1 MPLLD
6 TSHDENSVTNA
17 INLSNYR
24 IPKHTTSQIIFGVL
38 ICVLLSNI
46 SLAQYQLEVET
57 SGITRSVHLKNNNP
71 NFGTVLEY
79 ANNSNKYALMS
90 LTGTGLGSEF
100 WIENEMNVY
109 RWYLSDGTE
118 RMALL
123 NNAVGAGLTVG
134 SPTLPAYSNIYGYQ
148 STAPGGLTGVVRGEY
163 GGGISDQSG
172 VFGINQINEGWGTG
186 VRGIGGKKGVEA
198 LVNLG
203 TGNTTYYG
211 LFAKAT
217 TTGSGTSYSVYA
229 EEGTESGGANAL
241 AGMFDG
247 DVTITGTLINPS
259 DKKLKTNITSAATV
273 LPLIN
278 LLNVRSYN
286 YDTDSY
292 PHIHLPQ
299 GRRIGLI
306 AQNVQSVFPHL
317 VEKQVLVKEDIA
329 DTESYT
335 PNTDAS
341 VARTKIIKLRNAI
354 SELSPTDDTYK
365 SLSHQL
371 SQLTNDYKSL
381 DPGSSQVEHGNNDS
395 NSTIY
400 KEEFLGVN
408 YIELIPILIQGMQE
422 LSAQNE
428 ALTQELK
435 DLKAKV
441 EAQN

>member
-1 MPLLD
+1 MNRNRIPLSD
-6 TSHDENSVTNA
+6 PSHDENTLTNG
-17 INLSNYR
+17 IKN
-24 IPKHTTSQIIFGVL
+24 QIIFGAL
-38 ICVLLSNI
+38 ICLLSSNVT
-46 SLAQYQLEVET
+46 LAQNQLEVQST
-57 SGITRSVHLKNNNP
+57 GIVRTVLLKNDLP
-71 NFGTVLEY
+71 NFGTVLQYRNNANQY
-79 ANNSNKYALMS
+79 ANMS
-90 LTGTGLGSEF
+90 LTGTGLDSEF

-109 RWYLSDGTE
+109 RWYLSNGTE

-172 VFGINQINEGWGTG
+172 VFGMNQINEGWGTG

-203 TGNTTYYG
+203 TGSTTYYG

-217 TTGSGTSYSVYA
+217 TTDAGTSYSVYA

-247 DVTITGTLINPS
+247 DVTITGTLNNPS

-278 LLNVRSYN
+278 LLNVKSYN

-329 DTESYT
+329 GAESYT

-341 VARTKIIKLRNAI
+341 VARSKIIKLQNAI
-354 SELSPTDDTYK
+354 SRLNPNDEAYKNLSN
-365 SLSHQL
+365 QL

-381 DPGSSQVEHGNNDS
+381 DPGSSQVDHGKSDS
-395 NSTIY
+395 NSTTY

>member
-1 MPLLD
+1 MPLSD
-6 TSHDENSVTNA
+6 TSHDENTLTNA
-17 INLSNYR
+17 INPSNYR
-24 IPKHTTSQIIFGVL
+24 IPEQTTSQIIFGVL

-46 SLAQYQLEVET
+46 SVAQNQLDIQT
-57 SGITRSVHLKNNNP
+57 SGTLTTAFLKNDNP
-71 NFGTVLEY
+71 NYGTILRYRNNANQY
-79 ANNSNKYALMS
+79 ASMS

-100 WIENEMNVY
+100 WIENQFNVY
-109 RWYLSDGTE
+109 RWYLSNGTE

-163 GGGISDQSG
+163 GGGNSDQSG
-172 VFGINQINEGWGTG
+172 VFGMNQINEGWGTG

-217 TTGSGTSYSVYA
+217 TTGSGISYSVYA

-259 DKKLKTNITSAATV
+259 DKKLKINITSAATV

-278 LLNVRSYN
+278 LLHVRSYN

-354 SELSPTDDTYK
+354 AKLSPTDDAYK
-365 SLSHQL
+365 NLSNQL
-371 SQLTNDYKSL
+371 SQLTIDYKSL
-381 DPGSSQVEHGNNDS
+381 DPGSSQEDQSKSDS
-395 NSTIY
+395 NSTTY